1 MHHVK
6 DKMLVHQ
13 RVLHQRHQFI
23 RLRAVLIML
32 SSLPWRLNLVSAF
45 GWLLELVFK
54 SPSYLLKAVFTDQM
68 IFHMLFFLTKKFLT
82 YLDSWTATGRPR
94 CQCLTSRIEKKKYSI
109 IKPESAKTTSK
120 PMKPESA
127 KAISKPMKYVT
138 LQRKS

>member
-68 IFHMLFFLTKKFLT
+68 IFHMLFFDKKVPYLSGFL
-82 YLDSWTATGRPR
+82 DGHWTTQMSVPD
-94 CQCLTSRIEKKKYSI
+94 
-109 IKPESAKTTSK
+109 KPN
-120 PMKPESA
+120 
-127 KAISKPMKYVT
+127 
-138 LQRKS
+138 